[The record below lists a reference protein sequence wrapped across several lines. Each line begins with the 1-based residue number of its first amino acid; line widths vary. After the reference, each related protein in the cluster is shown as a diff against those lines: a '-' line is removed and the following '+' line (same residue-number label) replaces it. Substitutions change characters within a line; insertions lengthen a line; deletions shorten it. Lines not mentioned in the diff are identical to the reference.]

1 MTQRTASPTTSPS
14 DPDRTARAR
23 IRDAAIVRF
32 AAQGVAATNVRAI
45 AADAGVSPPLV
56 MHHFGSKEG
65 LRVACDHYVVER
77 IWALKREQLGEAP
90 PSDPLA
96 ALRASSHHLPLLA
109 YLARTIPDGSPH
121 VDALIDEMVDET
133 VAYLA
138 AAEASGIV
146 RPSDHPRE
154 RAVILVLWQLGAIV
168 LHAHAARLLGADLIG
183 EPEGALRWS
192 MPAAEILAKGVI
204 TEDFYDRMRT
214 SAESNAADEAPGP
227 TGEARDT
234 ADA

>member
-1 MTQRTASPTTSPS
+1 MSRHAATPTPSPS

-32 AAQGVAATNVRAI
+32 AAHGVAATNVKAI

-77 IWALKREQLGEAP
+77 IWALKREHLGTAP
-90 PSDPLA
+90 SSDPLA

-121 VDALIDEMVDET
+121 VDTLIDEMVDET

-138 AAEASGIV
+138 AAEASGMV

-168 LHAHAARLLGADLIG
+168 LHAHASRLLGADLIG
-183 EPEGALRWS
+183 ESEGALRWS
-192 MPAAEILAKGVI
+192 LPAAEILAKGVI
-204 TEDFYDRMRT
+204 TEDLYDRLQA
-214 SAESNAADEAPGP
+214 SAESNTTDDASEP
-227 TGEARDT
+227 TGGTDARSG
-234 ADA
+234 A

>member
-1 MTQRTASPTTSPS
+1 MPRHPAGPAPIPP

-32 AAQGVAATNVRAI
+32 AADGVAATNVKAI

-56 MHHFGSKEG
+56 MHHFGSKDG

-77 IWALKREQLGEAP
+77 IWALKREHLGKAP

-96 ALRASSHHLPLLA
+96 ALRAGSHHLPLLA

-121 VDALIDEMVDET
+121 VDGLIDEMVDET

-168 LHAHAARLLGADLIG
+168 LHAHASRLLGADLIG

-192 MPAAEILAKGVI
+192 LPAAEILAKGVI
-204 TEDFYDRMRT
+204 TEDVYDRLH
-214 SAESNAADEAPGP
+214 AAAGSNTTDDAPEP
-227 TGEARDT
+227 TGMT
-234 ADA
+234 DAGSDA